1 MKRPVILGGGVV
13 LALAALPSAASAEVS
28 EAQFQAVLERL
39 QAVESELDQY
49 KLAAIESRKAEL
61 DADAEKAKKVDVK
74 YKWGPSPTLSSS
86 DGQFALHVHGR
97 VVTDFGHVDDS
108 NGRQDR
114 NATTFRDVRLGAD
127 GTAWGDFKY
136 KLQIDFS
143 QNQVDIKDAF
153 VQYVGWD
160 PITISVGNYWTTN
173 VLDKWSSSLQVSLVE
188 PAGFSEAFNIQR
200 RLGAWVTYQDG
211 PIRIDAGAYG
221 AALRI
226 PDVQADNEG
235 YALSARAVYFPKLG
249 DNIQLHFG
257 ASVLYRSYSPAAG
270 LDNNQTRLRVRP
282 QSSLSAFRYIDTGN
296 LNAKNDL
303 FWGLEAAGV
312 IGPVWIES
320 EWAQDKV
327 RGITGKSA
335 DSANFKGGYF
345 GVGWFITGEQR
356 GYKPGEWDRTK
367 VLRPVGKA
375 GGWGALALVGRVD
388 YVDLNDNG
396 AGIFGGKQLMLIGG
410 VNWHLNDN
418 MVIKLNYAH
427 ADVKDAL
434 SNKAVTNALG
444 KSKVDSLTARFQL
457 DW

>member
-1 MKRPVILGGGVV
+1 MKRPVILGGGVA
-13 LALAALPSAASAEVS
+13 LTLAALPSAAFAEVS
-28 EAQFQAVLERL
+28 EAEFRALAERL
-39 QAVESELDQY
+39 QVVESELEQY
-49 KLAAIESRKAEL
+49 KVAAVESRKAEL
-61 DADAEKAKKVDVK
+61 DAEANKKVGMK
-74 YKWGPSPTLSSS
+74 YKWGPSPTFQSD

-97 VVTDFGHVDDS
+97 VVTDFGHISDS
-108 NGRQDR
+108 NDRQDR

-200 RLGAWVTYQDG
+200 RLGAWATYQG
-211 PIRIDAGAYG
+211 SVFRVDAGIYG

-235 YALSARAVYFPKLG
+235 YAVSARAVYFPKLG
-249 DNIQLHFG
+249 DDIQLHFG
-257 ASVLYRSYSPAAG
+257 TSVLYRSYSANSG

-282 QSSLSAFRYIDTGN
+282 QSSLSAFRYIDTGS

-303 FWGLEAAGV
+303 FIGAEAAAV
-312 IGPVWIES
+312 WGPVWIES
-320 EWAQDKV
+320 EWAWDKV
-327 RGITGKSA
+327 KKITGKLDDQGS
-335 DSANFKGGYF
+335 FQGGYF
-345 GVGWFITGEQR
+345 GVGWFITGESR

-367 VLRPVGKA
+367 VLNPVGKN
-375 GGWGALALVGRVD
+375 GGTGAIALVGRVD
-388 YVDLNDNG
+388 YVDLNDVD

-418 MVIKLNYAH
+418 MVVKVNYAH

-434 SNKAVTNALG
+434 GNKAATNALG
-444 KSKVDSLTARFQL
+444 KAKIDSITARFQL

>member
-1 MKRPVILGGGVV
+1 MKRPVILGGGVAF
-13 LALAALPSAASAEVS
+13 ALSALSSAASAEVS

-49 KLAAIESRKAEL
+49 KTAAVESRKAEL
-61 DADAEKAKKVDVK
+61 AAEADKKVGMK
-74 YKWGPSPTLSSS
+74 YKWGPSPTFQSD

-97 VVTDFGHVDDS
+97 VLTDFGHVSDN

-127 GTAWGDFKY
+127 GTAFGDFKY

-153 VQYVGWD
+153 VQYTGWD

-173 VLDKWSSSLQVSLVE
+173 VLDKWTSSLQVSLAE

-200 RLGAWVTYQDG
+200 RLGAWITYQG
-211 PIRIDAGAYG
+211 SVFRVDAGAYG

-226 PDVQADNEG
+226 PDVQADSEG
-235 YALSARAVYFPKLG
+235 YAFSARAVYFPKIG
-249 DNIQLHFG
+249 DDIQLHFG
-257 ASVLYRSYSPAAG
+257 ASVLYRDYSPAAG
-270 LDNNQTRLRVRP
+270 LDNNQTRLRARP

-296 LNAKNDL
+296 LNADHDL
-303 FWGLEAAGV
+303 FWGVEAAAV
-312 IGPVWIES
+312 WGPVWFES

-327 RGITGKSA
+327 KKITGKLD
-335 DSANFKGGYF
+335 DSATFKGGYA
-345 GVGWFITGEQR
+345 GLGWFITGEKR

-388 YVDLNDNG
+388 YVDLNDVTAN
-396 AGIFGGKQLMLIGG
+396 IRGGKQLMLIGG

-418 MVIKLNYAH
+418 MVIKVNYAH

-434 SNKAVTNALG
+434 SNTAATNAQG
-444 KSKVDSLTARFQL
+444 KAKIDSLTARFQL

>member
-1 MKRPVILGGGVV
+1 MKRPVILGGGI
-13 LALAALPSAASAEVS
+13 LLSLAALPSAASAEVS

-49 KLAAIESRKAEL
+49 KLAAVESRKAEL
-61 DADAEKAKKVDVK
+61 EAEANKKVGMK
-74 YKWGPSPTLSSS
+74 YKWGPSPTFQSD

-97 VVTDFGHVDDS
+97 VVTDFSHIDDS
-108 NGRQDR
+108 NGKQDR
-114 NATTFRDVRLGAD
+114 NATAFRDVRLGAD
-127 GTAWGDFKY
+127 GTAFGDFKY

-188 PAGFSEAFNIQR
+188 PAGFAEAFNIQR
-200 RLGAWVTYQDG
+200 RLGTWVTYQG
-211 PIRIDAGAYG
+211 SVFRIDAGAYG
-221 AALRI
+221 AALQI

-235 YALSARAVYFPKLG
+235 YALSARAVYFPKVG
-249 DNIQLHFG
+249 DDIQLHFG
-257 ASVLYRSYSPAAG
+257 ASVLYRNYSPASG
-270 LDNNQTRLRVRP
+270 LDNNQTRLRERP
-282 QSSLSAFRYIDTGN
+282 QSFLSSLRYIDTGA
-296 LNAKNDL
+296 LNAQSDL

-312 IGPVWIES
+312 WGPVWVES

-327 RGITGKSA
+327 RGITGKLESSA
-335 DSANFKGGYF
+335 TFKGGYF
-345 GVGWFITGEQR
+345 GLGWFLTGEQR

-367 VLRPVGKA
+367 VLHPVGKA

-388 YVDLNDNG
+388 YVDLTDDG

-427 ADVKDAL
+427 SDVKDAL
-434 SNKAVTNALG
+434 SNVSATNAQG
-444 KSKVDSLTARFQL
+444 KAKVDSVTARFQL